1 MPTQSTSPGLG
12 YWDIRNASP
21 KRDAGLQGEDMS
33 AQLNLVAKRQA
44 TWSQAANVLKKRID
58 IVRWLVFALA
68 ITGALLAAAASQTP
82 DTPEALTLHRI
93 LTAIGTV
100 LLAAG
105 TFISARL
112 LKETEIQGWVRMRA
126 ASEALKRAAFKYA
139 AGARPYDDAQA
150 DQNLDRAR
158 ANIEKDLDDL
168 SDRTVASDS
177 TGSVPLNK
185 ITKEEYRDSRMSQV
199 VSFYRPRAQHYKKIA
214 SRWRACE
221 FVLALA
227 ATIVTAL
234 AGVVGKV
241 GIGAGFQFDL
251 AALTAV
257 LTTVSGAILA
267 HIEAARYQYLV
278 TSYLATARRLE
289 DASVEFDAASA
300 DPQKWSDYVNGCEDI
315 LAAENSSWVAGWT
328 KSRNPQ
334 AVSNG

>member
-1 MPTQSTSPGLG
+1 
-12 YWDIRNASP
+12 
-21 KRDAGLQGEDMS
+21 MS

-58 IVRWLVFALA
+58 TVRWLVFALA
-68 ITGALLAAAASQTP
+68 IIGALLAAIASQTP
-82 DTPEALTLHRI
+82 NTSDALMNLHGF

-105 TFISARL
+105 TFVSARL

-126 ASEALKRAAFKYA
+126 ASEALKREAYKYA

-168 SDRTVASDS
+168 SDRTATSDS
-177 TGSVPLNK
+177 ASSLPVDK
-185 ITKEEYRDSRMSQV
+185 ITKEQYRDTRVMSQV
-199 VSFYRPRAQHYKKIA
+199 TKFYKPRAEHYRKIA

-234 AGVVGKV
+234 AGVFPKV
-241 GIGAGFQFDL
+241 WIVAGFRFDL

-257 LTTVSGAILA
+257 LTTISGAILA

-289 DASVEFDAASA
+289 DASVDFDASA
-300 DPQKWSDYVNGCEDI
+300 DPQKWSDYVNRCEDI

-328 KSRNPQ
+328 KSRNP
-334 AVSNG
+334 